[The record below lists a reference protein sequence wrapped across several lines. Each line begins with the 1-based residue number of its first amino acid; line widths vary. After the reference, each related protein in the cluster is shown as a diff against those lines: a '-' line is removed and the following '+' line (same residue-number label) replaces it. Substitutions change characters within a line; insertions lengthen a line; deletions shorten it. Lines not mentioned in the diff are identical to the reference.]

1 MSSKKLKTTRNVI
14 AELCSINSDIRYV
27 CLLGCESLRKE
38 YIAYKKFDPCF
49 SCSCNEFSCS
59 FSCDDKFLYKLQHF
73 SSDSIV
79 YTEIGI
85 GELSEN
91 NGSACI
97 KRLSTIVAYSEDGL
111 VPSPPLYQAKTSSD
125 TEYLE
130 ISPYYPSNGLE
141 LLIDPNTMLFTTSDG
156 VPSPLYVDKN
166 SVILRMEDSIQSAS
180 INDFFVSI
188 LECFLSFSKSI
199 NLKASKLFCS
209 ILNCNQLVLSKKKK
223 QSKPPR
229 GTICWDAEDEMLKF
243 YNGKSWMVIN
253 MVQDKS

>member
-1 MSSKKLKTTRNVI
+1 MNKKKLKTTRNVI
-14 AELCSINSDIRYV
+14 SELCSIDSDSRNL
-27 CLLGCESLRKE
+27 CLLGCEPLRDQ
-38 YIAYKKFDPCF
+38 YISYRKFDPCF

-59 FSCDDKFLYKLQHF
+59 FSSEDKFLYKLQHF
-73 SSDSIV
+73 SKESPIYS
-79 YTEIGI
+79 EIGI
-85 GELSEN
+85 GELVSS
-91 NGSACI
+91 NGSTCI
-97 KRLSTIVAYSEDGL
+97 KRLSTILSNSDDGII
-111 VPSPPLYQAKTSSD
+111 PSPPFYTPRAVGSS
-125 TEYLE
+125 EYLE
-130 ISPYYPSNGLE
+130 VSPYYPSNGLE
-141 LLIDPNTMLFTTSDG
+141 LLIDPNTILFTTSDG

-209 ILNCNQLVLSKKKK
+209 ILNCNQLVFSKKKK